1 MKKRPAVVHYRIAHW
16 TELFRLSFVLHQFF
30 RTETVLNPV
39 WWISLSLLT
48 AIFPEE
54 PGLAGFIGAKDN
66 GRGGDTWS
74 YKLWKVP
81 VKSHHQQTNI
91 KLLTGRMP
99 FLSPNQE
106 CQSTEGKT
114 EYDESCQQIF
124 QNSKVVMNLTIS
136 SLTFRSCLV

>member
-16 TELFRLSFVLHQFF
+16 TELFRLSFVLHPSSF
-30 RTETVLNPV
+30 VLKLS
-39 WWISLSLLT
+39 WTQYDESLSLLT